1 MKQSQQQSQHQ
12 QNQGLGNSQG
22 NPVGNNNMD
31 IEEKMMDKILTIL
44 DMGKDFKS

>member
-31 IEEKMMDKILTIL
+31 IEEKNDGQNTHYP
-44 DMGKDFKS
+44 GHGQGF